1 MSTKQRPRNPN
12 WGGAR
17 RGSGPLRRT
26 IRLTPDTAQQLRLLL
41 EWYQLEEY
49 PNIPNPFTVDG
60 LVDVLIVQAVQRLA
74 EEQEKPRG

>member
-1 MSTKQRPRNPN
+1 MPTKQKPRSPN

-26 IRLTPDTAQQLRLLL
+26 IRLTPDTAHLLRLLL
-41 EWYQLEEY
+41 ESYQLEEY
-49 PNIPNPFTVDG
+49 PNLPNPFTVDS
-60 LVDVLIVQAVQRLA
+60 LVEALIVQAVQRLA